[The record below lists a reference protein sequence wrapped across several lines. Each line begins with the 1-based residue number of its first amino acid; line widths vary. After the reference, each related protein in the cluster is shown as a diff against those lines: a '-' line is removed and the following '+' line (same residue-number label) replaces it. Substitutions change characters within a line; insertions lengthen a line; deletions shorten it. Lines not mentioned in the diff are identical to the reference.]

1 MMSALPEEVQVVI
14 IGGGIGGASIAYHL
28 AKRGVSDVLLLERGQ
43 LTCGTTWHAAGLV
56 GTLWPT
62 KNMTQ
67 LGAYSHRLY
76 QELEAETG
84 QATGYKRNG
93 SISLAQTTARLE
105 ELTRTAEMARVFGV
119 EVDVVGPKTLGE
131 LYPGIDTRDIV
142 GGLHLPKDGQTNP
155 IDVTMALAKGARM
168 NGATVREGVTVTK
181 ILTDGDKVTGVET
194 TQGTVRAKKVVLTGG
209 MWSRD
214 LAKQVGV
221 VLPLF
226 ACEHY
231 YVVTDA
237 IPGLPKN
244 LPIMRDL
251 DHGVYFK
258 EDAGKLLI
266 GFFEDN
272 ANPLPMSKVPA
283 DFSFGEL
290 PYEFDHF
297 EKYLERA
304 MIRYPALENVG
315 IPTFFNGPESFTTDN
330 QHLMGEAPLLKNFF
344 VACGFNSRGIG
355 GAGGI
360 GKVMAEWIDLGYPPV
375 DVWESDCRRAMPFQ
389 GDETYLENR
398 VAEALERSYA
408 MHWPYYQYRSSRGI
422 RKSPFYDRL
431 VQLGAVHGEVAGW
444 ERPNWY
450 APEGVKP
457 EYEYSYGRQNWFQY
471 SAQEHLNVRENVGFY
486 DLTSLAKFKVTGS
499 DAETLLQRLCC
510 ADVAVPV
517 GKLVYTQWLNERGG
531 IEADLTISK
540 MGDDEFLITT
550 PCGSHVKDWSWLHR
564 HAGKGHDVKIED
576 VTDDY
581 GVIALQGPNA
591 RKVFQTLTDAD
602 LSNEAFAF
610 GTGRWIKCGG
620 VELWAQRI
628 SYVGELGWEI
638 FIPRGNA
645 LRFLDAL
652 LDAGKSFGLRP
663 LGMHAVDA
671 LRMEKA
677 FRHWG
682 HDVVYEDN
690 LVDAGL
696 AFTAKPEKN
705 VEFIGREAFL
715 QQKAGGVSKK
725 RMISFLLEDPD
736 PLLFHNEPILMNG
749 KAVGYLTSG
758 NYAHHL
764 GAAIGMG
771 YVSADEPLTADL
783 LAKSQFAIQVN
794 GKAQPAKASL
804 KPFFDP
810 TSARMRA

>member
-1 MMSALPEEVQVVI
+1 MSALPEEVQVVI

-131 LYPGIDTRDIV
+131 LYPGIDTTDIV

-168 NGATVREGVTVTK
+168 NGATIREGVTVTK

-237 IPGLPKN
+237 IPDLPKN

-304 MIRYPALENVG
+304 MIRYPALAEIG

-471 SAQEHLNVRENVGFY
+471 SASEHNNVRENVGFY
-486 DLTSLAKFKVTGS
+486 DLTSLAKFKITGS

-540 MGDDEFLITT
+540 MGDDEFLVTT
-550 PCGSHVKDWSWLHR
+550 PCGSHVKDWSWLQR
-564 HAGKGHDVKIED
+564 HAEQGSDVKIED
-576 VTDDY
+576 VTDNY

-591 RKVFQTLTDAD
+591 RAVLQTLTDVD

-610 GTGRWIKCGG
+610 GTGRWMKCGG
-620 VELWAQRI
+620 VDLWAQRI

-638 FIPRGNA
+638 FIPSGTA

-652 LDAGKSFGLRP
+652 LEAGKSFGLRP

-705 VEFIGREAFL
+705 VEFIGRDAFL
-715 QQKAGGVSKK
+715 QQKAAGISKK
-725 RMISFLLEDPD
+725 RMVSFLLEDSD

-771 YVSADEPLTADL
+771 YVTADEPLTADL
-783 LAKSQFAIQVN
+783 LAKSRFAIQVN

-810 TSARMRA
+810 TSSRMRA

>member
-1 MMSALPEEVQVVI
+1 MSALPDEVQVVI

-28 AKRGVSDVLLLERGQ
+28 AKRGVSDVLLLERDR

-93 SISLAQTTARLE
+93 SISLAQTPARLE

-119 EVDVVGPKTLGE
+119 EVDIVDAKRLGE
-131 LYPGIDTRDIV
+131 LYPGIVTTDLV

-168 NGATVREGVTVTK
+168 NGATIREGVSVTK
-181 ILTDGDKVTGVET
+181 ILTDADRVVGVET
-194 TQGTVRAKKVVLTGG
+194 DQGVVRAKKVVLTGG

-214 LAKQVGV
+214 LARQVGV

-231 YVVTDA
+231 YVVTEPV
-237 IPGLPKN
+237 PGLASN

-272 ANPLPMSKVPA
+272 ANPLPMSKVPR

-290 PYEFDHF
+290 PYDIEHF

-304 MIRYPALENVG
+304 MIRYPVLEQIG
-315 IPTFFNGPESFTTDN
+315 ISTFFNGPESFTTDN
-330 QHLMGEAPLLKNFF
+330 QHLMGEAPHLRNFF

-360 GKVMAEWIDLGYPPV
+360 GKVMAEWIDLGHPPM

-422 RKSPFYDRL
+422 RKSPFHDRL
-431 VQLGAVHGEVAGW
+431 VGIGAVHGGVAGW

-450 APEGVKP
+450 APAGVKP
-457 EYEYSYGRQNWFQY
+457 EYEYSYQRQNWFPY
-471 SAQEHLNVRENVGFY
+471 SAEEHKCVRENVGFY
-486 DLTSLAKFKVTGS
+486 DLTSLAKFKVAGR
-499 DAETLLQRLCC
+499 DAETLLQRLSC
-510 ADVAVPV
+510 ADIAAPV
-517 GKLVYTQWLNERGG
+517 GKVVYTQWLNDRGG

-540 MGDDEFLITT
+540 IGEDTFMVAT
-550 PCGSHVKDWSWLHR
+550 PCGSHVKDWSWLLR
-564 HAGKGHDVKIED
+564 SVEEEED
-576 VTDDY
+576 VRITDITDDF
-581 GVIALQGPNA
+581 GVIALQGPNSRA
-591 RKVFQTLTDAD
+591 LFQTLTNVD
-602 LSNEAFAF
+602 LSAETFPFA
-610 GTGRWIKCGG
+610 TGRWMQAAG

-638 FIPRGNA
+638 YIPAAGA
-645 LRFLDAL
+645 MTFLDAL
-652 LDAGKSFGLRP
+652 LKAGEGFGMRP
-663 LGMHAVDA
+663 VGMHAVDA
-671 LRMEKA
+671 LRLEKG

-682 HDVVYEDN
+682 HDIVYEDN
-690 LVDAGL
+690 VVEAGL
-696 AFTAKPEKN
+696 AFTARPDKA
-705 VEFIGREAFL
+705 VSFIGRDAFVA
-715 QQKAGGVSKK
+715 QKQAGVTGRRLVG
-725 RMISFLLEDPD
+725 FLLKDPE

-749 KAVGYLTSG
+749 EAVGYLTSG

-764 GAAIGMG
+764 GAAIGLG
-771 YVSADEPLTADL
+771 YVSAEQPVTKDFIAAGE
-783 LAKSQFAIQVN
+783 FAIQIN
-794 GKAQPAKASL
+794 GRAVPAHASL
-804 KPFFDP
+804 LPFYDP
-810 TSARMRA
+810 TAARMRA

>member
-1 MMSALPEEVQVVI
+1 MSALPEEVQVVI

>member
-1 MMSALPEEVQVVI
+1 MSTLPEEVQVVI

-28 AKRGVSDVLLLERGQ
+28 AKRGVSDVLLLERDR

-93 SISLAQTTARLE
+93 SISLAQTSARLE

-119 EVDVVGPKTLGE
+119 EVEVVGPKTLGE
-131 LYPGIDTRDIV
+131 LYPGIDTSDLV

-155 IDVTMALAKGARM
+155 IDVTMALVKGARM
-168 NGATVREGVTVTK
+168 NGATVREGVTVTR
-181 ILTDGDKVTGVET
+181 ILSDGGKVTGVET
-194 TQGTVRAKKVVLTGG
+194 NQGTIRARKVVLTGG

-231 YVVTDA
+231 YVVTEPV
-237 IPGLPKN
+237 PGLPSK

-283 DFSFGEL
+283 DFSFGHL
-290 PYEFDHF
+290 PYELEHF

-304 MIRYPALENVG
+304 MTRYPVLEKIG
-315 IPTFFNGPESFTTDN
+315 ISTFFNGPESFTTDN

-360 GKVMAEWIDLGYPPV
+360 GKVMAEWIDLGYPPM

-389 GDETYLENR
+389 ADETYLENR

-431 VQLGAVHGEVAGW
+431 VELGAVHGEVAGW

-450 APEGVKP
+450 APKGVKA
-457 EYEYSYGRQNWFQY
+457 EYEYSYARQNWFPY
-471 SAQEHLNVRENVGFY
+471 AAQEHNNIRENVGFY
-486 DLTSLAKFKVTGS
+486 DLTSLAKFKVTGR
-499 DAETLLQRLCC
+499 DAEALLQRLCC

-531 IEADLTISK
+531 IEADLTVVK
-540 MGDDEFLITT
+540 MGEAEFMIAT
-550 PCGSHVKDWSWLHR
+550 PCGSHVKDWSWLLSHV
-564 HAGKGHDVKIED
+564 GKEEDVEITD
-576 VTDDY
+576 VTDDF

-591 RKVFQTLTDAD
+591 RSVFQSMTEED
-602 LSNEAFAF
+602 LSNQHFTF
-610 GTGRWIKCGG
+610 GTGRWMIAGG
-620 VELWAQRI
+620 VRLWAQRI

-638 FIPRGNA
+638 YIPAQDA
-645 LRFLDAL
+645 LAFLDSL
-652 LDAGKSFGLRP
+652 LEAGKSFGLRP
-663 LGMHAVDA
+663 AGMHAVDA
-671 LRMEKA
+671 LRMEKG

-682 HDVVYEDN
+682 HDIVYEDN

-696 AFTAKPEKN
+696 AFTAKPNKN
-705 VEFIGREAFL
+705 TPFIGRDAFL
-715 QQKAGGVSKK
+715 DQKAAGIGKK
-725 RMISFLLEDPD
+725 RMLCFLLEKPE
-736 PLLFHNEPILMNG
+736 PLLFHNEPILMDG

-771 YVSADEPLTADL
+771 YVNADEAVTAEFV
-783 LAKSQFAIQVN
+783 ASGKFAIQVN
-794 GKAQPAKASL
+794 GRAEPAKASL
-804 KPFFDP
+804 KAFYDP
-810 TSARMRA
+810 TSERMRA

>member
-1 MMSALPEEVQVVI
+1 MKDVV
-14 IGGGIGGASIAYHL
+14 
-28 AKRGVSDVLLLERGQ
+28 LLERDR

-67 LGAYSHRLY
+67 LGAYSHQLY
-76 QELEAETG
+76 QSLEAETG

-93 SISLAQTTARLE
+93 SISLAQTSARLE

-119 EVDVVGPKTLGE
+119 EVNVVSKDRLGE
-131 LYPGIDTRDIV
+131 LYPGIDTTDIV
-142 GGLHLPKDGQTNP
+142 GGLHLPKDAQTNP
-155 IDVTMALAKGARM
+155 IDTTMALAKGARM
-168 NGATVREGVTVTK
+168 NGAQVIEGVTVTK
-181 ILTDGDKVTGVET
+181 ILTDGAKVTGVET
-194 TQGTVRAKKVVLTGG
+194 DHGTIRAKKVVVTGG

-231 YVVTDA
+231 YVVTEPVPDLA
-237 IPGLPKN
+237 RN

-272 ANPLPMSKVPA
+272 ANPLPMSKLPK

-304 MIRYPALENVG
+304 MKRYPALEQVG
-315 IPTFFNGPESFTTDN
+315 INTFFNGPESFTTDN
-330 QHLMGEAPLLKNFF
+330 QHLMGEAPHLKNFF

-355 GAGGI
+355 GGGGI

-389 GDETYLENR
+389 GDESYLEGR

-408 MHWPYYQYRSSRGI
+408 MHWPYQQYKSSRGI

-431 VQLGAVHGEVAGW
+431 VEIGAVHGEVAGW

-450 APEGVKP
+450 APKGAKRD
-457 EYEYSYGRQNWFQY
+457 YEYSYGRQNWFPY
-471 SAQEHLNVRENVGFY
+471 AAEEHKAVRGNVGFY
-486 DLTSLAKFKVTGS
+486 DLTSLAKFKVTGAG
-499 DAETLLQRLCC
+499 AENLLQRICC
-510 ADVAVPV
+510 ADVSGPV
-517 GKLVYTQWLNERGG
+517 GKLVYTHWLNERGG
-531 IEADLTISK
+531 IEADLTVVK
-540 MGDDEFLITT
+540 MGEQEFIITT
-550 PCGSHVKDWSWLHR
+550 ACASQVKDWSWLL
-564 HAGKGHDVKIED
+564 GHVEPSDEVQITD
-576 VTDDY
+576 ITDDL

-591 RKVFQTLTDAD
+591 RALFQTLTGED
-602 LSNEAFAF
+602 LSNEGFAF
-610 GTGRWIKCGG
+610 GTGRWMMAGG
-620 VELWAQRI
+620 VRLWAQRI

-638 FIPRGNA
+638 YIPTADA
-645 LRFLDAL
+645 LTFLDAML
-652 LDAGKSFGLRP
+652 AAGKAFDLRP
-663 LGMHAVDA
+663 VGMHVVDA
-671 LRMEKA
+671 LRQEKG

-682 HDVVYEDN
+682 HDIVYEDN
-690 LVDAGL
+690 LIEAGL
-696 AFTAKPEKN
+696 AFTAKPNKA
-705 VEFIGREAFL
+705 VPFIGREAFL
-715 QQKAGGVSKK
+715 AQKAAGIPHK
-725 RMISFLLEDPD
+725 RLVCFLLEDPE
-736 PLLFHNEPILMNG
+736 PLVFHNEPIMLAG

-758 NYAHHL
+758 SYGHHL
-764 GAAIGMG
+764 GGAIGLG
-771 YVSADEPLTADL
+771 YVTADEPVTADF
-783 LAKSQFAIQVN
+783 LAKGRFAIQVN
-794 GKAQPAKASL
+794 GRSVPAKASL
-804 KPFFDP
+804 QGFYDP
-810 TSARMRA
+810 KSERMRV